1 MNKYVSFPF
10 HTFVV
15 IFVLRYSRSKPD
27 KRRKRFDLEFFKII
41 LLVYLSMIFVMK
53 IRNLYVLHMY
63 IYIYTYATD
72 LKASR
77 FANLPRTHRLYP

>member
-1 MNKYVSFPF
+1 MQK
-10 HTFVV
+10 TF
-15 IFVLRYSRSKPD
+15 
-27 KRRKRFDLEFFKII
+27 RFGIRFFKII

-72 LKASR
+72 LKAS
-77 FANLPRTHRLYP
+77 